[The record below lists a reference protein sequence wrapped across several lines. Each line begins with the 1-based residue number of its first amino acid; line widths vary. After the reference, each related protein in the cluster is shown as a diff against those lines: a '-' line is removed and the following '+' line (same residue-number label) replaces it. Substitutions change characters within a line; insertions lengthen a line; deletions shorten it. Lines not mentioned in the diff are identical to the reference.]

1 MTTLKWD
8 TPKDPDDTDAF
19 QVEWE
24 DRLTS
29 ETLVTSTWTI
39 DPAAG
44 DNPLVEESTSNTTSR
59 TTIWLSGGDDGETY
73 ELTNR
78 ITTTA
83 GRQLD
88 QTVRLKVASR

>member
-1 MTTLKWD
+1 MSTLKWD

-29 ETLVTSTWTI
+29 ETIVTSSWVI
-39 DPAAG
+39 DPADG
-44 DNPLVEESTSNTTSR
+44 DNPLTLDSSSNTTTR
-59 TTIWLSGGDDGETY
+59 TTAWLSGGDDGEDY
-73 ELTNR
+73 EITNR

-83 GRQLD
+83 GRQID
-88 QTVRLKVASR
+88 QTVKLRVRSR